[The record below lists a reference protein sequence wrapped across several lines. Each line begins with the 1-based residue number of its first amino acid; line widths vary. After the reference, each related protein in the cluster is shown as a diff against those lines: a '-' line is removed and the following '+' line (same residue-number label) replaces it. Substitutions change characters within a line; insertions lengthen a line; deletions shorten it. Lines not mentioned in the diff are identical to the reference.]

1 MERGITD
8 ALFPVADGVLTIGK
22 TGIVVAL
29 ALLVGEEVDGPTL
42 NLFEYSK
49 VSQKRNTLVEL
60 LTCCRGRPIR
70 ILRGSNLKSKYAP
83 QAGVRYDG
91 L

>member
-1 MERGITD
+1 MEKGIIDTYF
-8 ALFPVADGVLTIGK
+8 LIADEVLTTGK
-22 TGIVVAL
+22 AGVVAL
-29 ALLVGEEVDGPTL
+29 ALLAGEEVDGPTL
-42 NLFEYSK
+42 NLFEYTK
-49 VSQKRNTLVEL
+49 VSQRSNMLVEL

-70 ILRGSNLKSKYAP
+70 VLRGSNLKSKYAP